1 MNQHHTPRMSP
12 RLESAAKVEPMT
24 ALSMKDNGGGEERVG
39 SRSLVGNMEAIVER
53 LSPPARLCSLSPTPQ
68 YNDWDEV

>member
-24 ALSMKDNGGGEERVG
+24 ALSMKDNGGGEECVG
-39 SRSLVGNMEAIVER
+39 SRRLVGIMEAIVER
-53 LSPPARLCSLSPTPQ
+53 LSAPARLCSLSPTPQ